1 MKSTSKSLAGAS
13 IFSAFAA
20 SLCCITPVLA
30 IISGATGLAASLA
43 WLDTFR
49 PFLIGLTCLVLTWAW
64 YRALKPK
71 TKAELE
77 CACDENP
84 SFVHS
89 KKFLGIV
96 TLLSGMLLA
105 FPNYAQ
111 ILAPSTIEK
120 EIILVS
126 ADEVQSL
133 TLSIKGMT
141 CDGCE
146 IAVENEV
153 NKLPGILAVDAVY
166 AESAVNVKF
175 DESKT
180 NPESIAAAIS
190 KTGYEVLGKK

>member
-1 MKSTSKSLAGAS
+1 MKSTLKSLSGAS
-13 IFSAFAA
+13 IFTAFVA

-30 IISGATGLAASLA
+30 IISGATGLAASFA

-49 PFLIGLTCLVLTWAW
+49 PFLIGLTCLVLAWAW

-71 TKAELE
+71 TKEELE

-84 SFVHS
+84 SFVQS

-96 TLLSGMLLA
+96 TLLSGLLLA

-111 ILAPSTIEK
+111 ILAPSANKK

-133 TLSIKGMT
+133 ALSIKGMT

-146 IAVENEV
+146 IVVENEV

-180 NPESIAAAIS
+180 NPELIVAAIS
-190 KTGYEVLGKK
+190 KTGYVVLGKK

>member
-1 MKSTSKSLAGAS
+1 MKSTSKSLAGTS
-13 IFSAFAA
+13 IFTAFAA
-20 SLCCITPVLA
+20 SLCCITPFLA
-30 IISGATGLAASLA
+30 IISGATGLAASFA

-49 PFLIGLTCLVLTWAW
+49 PFLIGLTCLILVWAW
-64 YRALKPK
+64 YRALRPK
-71 TKAELE
+71 TKEELE

-84 SFVHS
+84 SFDQS

-96 TLLSGMLLA
+96 TVLSGFLLA

-111 ILAPSTIEK
+111 IIAPSPVDK

-133 TLSIKGMT
+133 IWSIKGMT
-141 CDGCE
+141 CEGCE

-166 AESAVNVKF
+166 AESVVNVKF
-175 DESKT
+175 DQSKT
-180 NPESIAAAIS
+180 NPESIIAAIS

>member
-1 MKSTSKSLAGAS
+1 MKSTSKSFAGAS

-30 IISGATGLAASLA
+30 IISGATGLAASFA
-43 WLDTFR
+43 WLDPFR
-49 PFLIGLTCLVLTWAW
+49 PFLIILTCLVLAWAW
-64 YRALKPK
+64 YSALRPQ
-71 TKAELE
+71 TKAEID

-84 SFVHS
+84 TFVQS

-96 TLLSGMLLA
+96 TLLSGLLLA

-111 ILAPSTIEK
+111 IVAPTPDAK

-133 TLSIKGMT
+133 TWSIKGMT

-153 NKLPGILAVDAVY
+153 NKLPGILSVDAVY
-166 AESAVNVKF
+166 SESAVNVKF

-180 NPESIAAAIS
+180 NPESIVAAIS
-190 KTGYEVLGKK
+190 KTGYKVLGKK